1 MTEPDLQVLTKR
13 EFPIVFHSGE
23 VSQSLCSI
31 PESPCPSLA
40 LRQRYHENRR
50 RHHSKLLSFS
60 SDLSQ
65 WISVC
70 VFQGFD
76 EFMNLVMDDAVEV
89 YMKKDFR
96 RQIGWFEFKH
106 LLQ

>member
-1 MTEPDLQVLTKR
+1 MSFQFFLILVKFHKVFVPFQKARVQVWLYGRGTMR
-13 EFPIVFHSGE
+13 IEGVIIVSVCLFPLICLNS
-23 VSQSLCSI
+23 SLC
-31 PESPCPSLA
+31 
-40 LRQRYHENRR
+40 
-50 RHHSKLLSFS
+50 
-60 SDLSQ
+60 
-65 WISVC
+65 VC

-106 LLQ
+106 LQ